1 MNPPGKTRGHQVGRD
16 RCARHVAARYSILEQ
31 RICNACYSRLRRH
44 PHICPGCAQVK
55 VLAFYDPK
63 RRIVCAPCAG
73 EPPRFACTNCGSE
86 EQLTGSQCGTCRLNE
101 RLHEVLADENG
112 DIHPGLASLY
122 GHLMTARDP
131 RAVVRW
137 LRRSPIGKTLRA
149 MAVGEVQISHDTLD
163 ALSPSPR
170 VRYLRHM
177 LISAGTLPAIDV
189 RLNELEVLAEQL
201 IKDLPSHQA
210 QIINQY
216 FRWKVLR
223 QTRQRPEG
231 KPLTVGMFNARWS
244 ALRKV
249 ASFLAWLDEQEVQ
262 LGAMD
267 QHSVDHFFA
276 HHPSQAAVATF
287 LNWAIQQ
294 KLTRP
299 ITPPHR
305 SQARPAS
312 SIPEDII
319 WGKVD
324 ELLDDESIPQASRI
338 IGLLVLVFA
347 QRISDC
353 VRLRQSDVSE
363 YETTMSITF
372 GRTPLALPAPI
383 AELLRHHVNELE
395 AQRPFVSGGPDWL
408 FPGTTPH
415 LHVSEGIIRI
425 HLAAHQIQARKAQN
439 ARIDQLVQ
447 TVTASVVAD
456 TLGVNIGTAIRA
468 AARTNSRW
476 GSYPNCANTP
486 LVKRAET
493 GDAFPGDRTS
503 TSRA

>member
-1 MNPPGKTRGHQVGRD
+1 MTPPGNTRGHQVGCD

-44 PHICPGCAQVK
+44 PDICPGCAQVK
-55 VLAFYDPK
+55 VLAFYDSE

-73 EPPRFACTNCGSE
+73 EPPRFACITCGSE
-86 EQLTGSQCGTCRLNE
+86 EQLTGSQCGTCRLAE

-131 RAVVRW
+131 RSVVRW
-137 LRRSPIGKTLRA
+137 LRRPPIGKTLSA
-149 MAVGEVQISHDTLD
+149 MAAGEVQISHDTLD
-163 ALSPSPR
+163 ALPPSPR

-177 LISAGTLPAIDV
+177 LISAGTLPEIDV
-189 RLNELEVLAEQL
+189 RLNDLEILAEQL
-201 IKDLPSHQA
+201 IKELPAHHA

-216 FRWKVLR
+216 FRWQVLR
-223 QTRQRPEG
+223 QTRQRPVDE
-231 KPLTVGMFNARWS
+231 PLTVGMFNARWS
-244 ALRKV
+244 ALRKI
-249 ASFLAWLDEQEVQ
+249 ASFLAWLDEQGVQ
-262 LGAMD
+262 LETLD
-267 QHSVDHFFA
+267 QRSVDLFFA
-276 HHPSQAAVATF
+276 HHRSQAAVAIF
-287 LNWAIQQ
+287 LNWAIRQ
-294 KLTRP
+294 KLAGP

-305 SQARPAS
+305 SQARPTP
-312 SIPEDII
+312 SIPEDTI
-319 WGKVD
+319 WRKVD
-324 ELLDDESIPQASRI
+324 KLLDDESIPPASRI

-353 VRLRQSDVSE
+353 VRLRRSDVSE
-363 YETTMSITF
+363 DETALRITF

-383 AELLRHHVNELE
+383 AELLHHYVIELE
-395 AQRPFVSGGPDWL
+395 AERPFVSGGPDWL

-415 LHVSEGIIRI
+415 RHVSEGIIRI

-447 TVTASVVAD
+447 TVPASVVAD

-468 AARTNSRW
+468 AARTNSKW
-476 GSYPNCANTP
+476 GGYPELRKHPYCKT
-486 LVKRAET
+486 RRGE
-493 GDAFPGDRTS
+493 
-503 TSRA
+503 